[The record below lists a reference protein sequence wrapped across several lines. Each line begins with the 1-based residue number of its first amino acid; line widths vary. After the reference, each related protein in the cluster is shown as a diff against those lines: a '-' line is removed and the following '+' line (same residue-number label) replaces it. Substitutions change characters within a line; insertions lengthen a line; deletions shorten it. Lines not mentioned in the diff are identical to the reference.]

1 MWSINVIN
9 QVIYGANDKN
19 KNNKETLWIF
29 LSKHYIS
36 IEIQLI
42 WSLRRSTCY
51 HKTHLSLRFMFD
63 PAGQLYALTK
73 SSELDRG
80 PMIRYFPGECGLL
93 STWSKSFSIVIF
105 SHHVY
110 KNVVM
115 SDHNSML
122 LYFKFDV
129 LRLANILIE
138 LITWAK
144 LMKRSCS
151 EVYSWRPGSFGSG
164 LPSFTLAMKFWYALK
179 LSLSPPLSA
188 IFSPRVLAPFS

>member
-1 MWSINVIN
+1 MAQTTKIKI
-9 QVIYGANDKN
+9 IKKLY
-19 KNNKETLWIF
+19 EFF

-110 KNVVM
+110 ENVVM
-115 SDHNSML
+115 FDYNSV
-122 LYFKFDV
+122 LYYLMRINF
-129 LRLANILIE
+129 ANVVIE